1 MRAALRHAEPTELNM
16 DYGRTILHSRTV
28 GGTVEKPCKK
38 RIPVIPIQ
46 RSAAC
51 LIPPRNDMSGVPGA
65 QGLPKRGV
73 KSSSVTKGTTTSANS
88 RPPLKPST
96 RPPPRTAAAG
106 LSSGTR
112 KEPLF
117 PLFAPR
123 KPLNKNVIGHNN
135 NNNNNNSKNNN
146 VTRSRSKDRG
156 QQTHQANHPG
166 AGPGGQGQGPLR
178 QASSASSL
186 EGKPAAV
193 SRASKGGPG
202 GGNKAAKMQELERE
216 VEALQRDRATL
227 EASLQEAANA
237 AHQLHQLRSELTS
250 VKEQHSAELERL
262 TEENTTLRSRLRDV
276 AHSPLSDTEK
286 QQILLDASRLHNSAP
301 ASIAITH
308 DDGSPA
314 GNTEN
319 TCSTPDW
326 DKHSSSSMS
335 EVSVACLQDKLL
347 QMEETHYS
355 TNEELQA
362 TIQELSDLQA
372 QLSELQTDNERLTEE
387 KGVLLESLCRQTEKL
402 EDSRSKVDTLQGL
415 LLREE
420 QPEET
425 PHGYNTERE
434 QKLVDLLKSAQ
445 EERESLLQKQEE
457 LTSELKS
464 LRSTAEASATE
475 AERLTKRVHLL
486 ESTVDATNA
495 ERKQLDAELVEARQE
510 GSSRTIEISR
520 LATLLENARA
530 KIEELEQTRQFE
542 SKSEADELL
551 DAARREKDTLE
562 TQAAALQE
570 QLARSHCDHDRLKDQ
585 YSQLQEECKVTRNNA
600 KSAISDLEYQLSQL
614 KEEKNS
620 LSTELQLVRDT
631 LAELQAQ
638 CQRHLEDKR
647 ELKAALSEAQRRA
660 NDAESKKAD
669 LESALEDEKRLR
681 QEEST
686 EWEQFQTDLLMTVRV
701 ANDFKTEAQS
711 ELERVVMENKTQRD
725 KLRALEA
732 QLDKLNKGATDRST
746 KPSPD
751 QLDSKTLSTPV
762 SVVERSTVNTLL
774 KRGRTLPKNRPEPR
788 KATSESNINNLSM
801 LDAGPKSYSPNRK
814 TYPDLSASKVDGGEH
829 FFDWEF
835 LYTPSE
841 KADTLGKLYKTEDDE
856 LNELKQELLK
866 EPIYINSISK
876 SGSDLDTSH
885 FAAIPSFDADYP
897 KLYKPVTPSWK
908 STKLSENPILKDIT
922 AIQNTKGDSYEI
934 NISNSQFYVPKDYV
948 FSDAEY
954 AMDDLRFEVDPEM
967 TNVLKKSKNE
977 STNTHIGD
985 EPDSIKETTK
995 PGISLIDVND
1005 GESFE
1010 TDFFK
1015 KRNLEKHDD
1024 TAIELQ
1030 DPNKRITILSGAINN
1045 QSTSRVEKLILQTSI
1060 ENEANNNA
1068 KQEKIVANSS
1078 SELQVKTNLSNAE
1091 RFPRVDQDLS
1101 RPLKNLKMDDYKP
1114 QIQTKLDLSRDIYR
1128 TPSDKNQNA
1137 HNRKKKDLLT
1147 GTKKIEPVSEMIDS
1161 LIDDLTYRSIPRNFK
1176 RGLNGKKY
1184 SASTEELRR
1193 VESSKDDYQH
1203 LSEFYSGIKNTSEL
1217 GVQHKNGSVAAAES
1231 SQECKL
1237 NFVVTNAA
1245 KVVPSI
1251 SGGSEDL
1258 ESPVYDNIEV
1268 IKKTAVK
1275 NISIENPNPDL
1286 IFAPRIYTPKN
1297 DHKIPR
1303 KDPLPS
1309 PRKNISKTTDTVTC
1323 RRKLETDKQNRPR
1336 SLISLPTVRND
1347 KYNSPR
1353 HSSLGLH
1360 PVPEADE
1367 SIESSSKS
1375 NVLTNVILSRNETS
1389 YQDGIVLR
1397 SRQRRIQSLNDV
1409 QKVTNVIDKPLKIVI
1424 TESPLS
1430 SIKRSN
1436 KYPNKGSNSGSPITN
1451 KSFETSA
1458 KAVNTK
1464 DALVNARLYD
1474 LPRGVYGRAFTRPKS
1489 VPEVQ
1494 KKFEDLTKQSQ
1505 ITLVKAKII
1514 DLNTRSPSPV
1524 LQTELKSIDDTTK
1537 NVDVE
1542 SDHHN
1547 SETIT
1552 LGNNQA
1558 YIAKET
1564 DKDSIMGVKNLEIV
1578 PKLPETPPPSKL
1590 MDTAENFLSQDSY
1603 ACNIPASTSLE
1614 NIGSGAKLEG
1624 SATTTM
1630 KDKYEAVVKEPEVEI
1645 RTKRSPPVVHI
1656 RPWTST
1662 ITSNTNQKAMPPPPR
1677 PATTPTETQQSVL
1690 TSVTQEMAARR
1701 KANISR
1707 QDSRLSVKCLI
1718 ESIENATKQAK
1729 AAGLADNSGPGSR
1742 SSSTSSLNSIG
1753 TNDVISMKTPLR
1765 DQQQTNNLICPVNQT
1780 NNNNKTQ
1787 PTNTR
1792 KALSETKSVPV
1803 VLSPGELLDSAALN
1817 AKAIDFVRRNSV
1829 TDLSERKDPL
1839 CGLVKNGGSKRNALL
1854 KWCQNKTVG
1863 YRNIDITNF
1872 SSSWNDGLALCAVL
1886 HSYLPD
1892 RVPYDSLSPNE
1903 KRRNFSIAFS
1913 AAESVGIPTTL
1924 NIGDMCQ
1931 LERPDWQQVMSY
1943 VTSIYKHFET

>member
-1 MRAALRHAEPTELNM
+1 MVLNVSAM
-16 DYGRTILHSRTV
+16 IQVCNHS
-28 GGTVEKPCKK
+28 
-38 RIPVIPIQ
+38 
-46 RSAAC
+46 
-51 LIPPRNDMSGVPGA
+51 PRNDMSGGPGA
-65 QGLPKRGV
+65 QGLPRRGV
-73 KSSSVTKGTTTSANS
+73 KSSSATRGTTPSANS

-106 LSSGTR
+106 LPSGTR

-117 PLFAPR
+117 PLFASR

-135 NNNNNNSKNNN
+135 NNNNNNNKNNN

-166 AGPGGQGQGPLR
+166 AGPGGQGQGQGPLR

-250 VKEQHSAELERL
+250 IKEQHSAELERL
-262 TEENTTLRSRLRDV
+262 AEENSTLRARLRDV

-402 EDSRSKVDTLQGL
+402 EDSRSKVDTLQEL

-530 KIEELEQTRQFE
+530 KIEELEQTRQLE

-614 KEEKNS
+614 QEEKNS

-732 QLDKLNKGATDRST
+732 QLDKLNKGASTDPSKR
-746 KPSPD
+746 PSPD
-751 QLDSKTLSTPV
+751 QLDSKTLSTLV
-762 SVVERSTVNTLL
+762 SVAERSTVNTLL
-774 KRGRTLPKNRPEPR
+774 KRGRTLPKHRPEPR
-788 KATSESNINNLSM
+788 KATSESNISNFSM
-801 LDAGPKSYSPNRK
+801 LDTGLKSYSPNRK

-835 LYTPSE
+835 VYPPSE
-841 KADTLGKLYKTEDDE
+841 KANTLGKLYKTEDDE

-876 SGSDLDTSH
+876 SGSDLDTSP
-885 FAAIPSFDADYP
+885 FAAIPPFDAEYP
-897 KLYKPVTPSWK
+897 KLYKPMTPSWK
-908 STKLSENPILKDIT
+908 SNKLNENPILKDIT

-934 NISNSQFYVPKDYV
+934 NISNSQFYVPKNYV

-977 STNTHIGD
+977 LAETQIIAD
-985 EPDSIKETTK
+985 EPDSTKDLSK
-995 PGISLIDVND
+995 PGISPVDVNHC
-1005 GESFE
+1005 ESFQ

-1015 KRNLEKHDD
+1015 KQSLEKHDD
-1024 TAIELQ
+1024 TPIELQ
-1030 DPNKRITILSGAINN
+1030 DPSKITTGHIKMQNV
-1045 QSTSRVEKLILQTSI
+1045 SRVENLILQTSI
-1060 ENEANNNA
+1060 ENEPNNNA
-1068 KQEKIVANSS
+1068 NHEKLETNSS
-1078 SELQVKTNLSNAE
+1078 PEPKVQTNLSNAKP
-1091 RFPRVDQDLS
+1091 FPRIDQDLS
-1101 RPLKNLKMDDYKP
+1101 RPLNNLKMDDYEP
-1114 QIQTKLDLSRDIYR
+1114 QVQAKLNLSRDIYR
-1128 TPSDKNQNA
+1128 TPPDKNQNA
-1137 HNRKKKDLLT
+1137 HNRKKKDFLA

-1184 SASTEELRR
+1184 SASTEELSK

-1203 LSEFYSGIKNTSEL
+1203 LSKFYSGIKNTSEL
-1217 GVQHKNGSVAAAES
+1217 GVQHEKGSVAAAES
-1231 SQECKL
+1231 SQKCKL
-1237 NFVVTNAA
+1237 NFVATNAA
-1245 KVVPSI
+1245 KVAVPSII

-1268 IKKTAVK
+1268 LKTTAVK
-1275 NISIENPNPDL
+1275 NMSIENPNPDL

-1297 DHKIPR
+1297 DYKIPR

-1309 PRKNISKTTDTVTC
+1309 PRKNISNTTDTVTL
-1323 RRKLETDKQNRPR
+1323 RGKLETDIQNRPR
-1336 SLISLPTVRND
+1336 SLISLPTMRSD

-1360 PVPEADE
+1360 PVLEADE
-1367 SIESSSKS
+1367 SVESSSKS
-1375 NVLTNVILSRNETS
+1375 NILPNVIPKRNKNS
-1389 YQDGIVLR
+1389 HQDDIVLR
-1397 SRQRRIQSLNDV
+1397 SRQRRIQSLSDAR
-1409 QKVTNVIDKPLKIVI
+1409 KVTNVIDKPLKVVI
-1424 TESPLS
+1424 KESPLS
-1430 SIKRSN
+1430 SVERSN
-1436 KYPNKGSNSGSPITN
+1436 KYPNKGSSSGSPIKN
-1451 KSFETSA
+1451 KFFQTSA
-1458 KAVNTK
+1458 KVVNTK
-1464 DALVNARLYD
+1464 DTLVNTRLYD
-1474 LPRGVYGRAFTRPKS
+1474 LPRGVYGRTFTRPKS
-1489 VPEVQ
+1489 VPRVQ
-1494 KKFEDLTKQSQ
+1494 KKFEELTKQSE

-1514 DLNTRSPSPV
+1514 DPDSRSPSPV
-1524 LQTELKSIDDTTK
+1524 LQTEPKSIDEISK
-1537 NVDVE
+1537 NIVVE
-1542 SDHHN
+1542 SELHN
-1547 SETIT
+1547 QKIIT
-1552 LGNNQA
+1552 LEPNPA
-1558 YIAKET
+1558 VIPKET
-1564 DKDSIMGVKNLEIV
+1564 DQDSITGVEIV
-1578 PKLPETPPPSKL
+1578 PKLPETPPPSKPV
-1590 MDTAENFLSQDSY
+1590 DAAKTFLSQDSY
-1603 ACNIPASTSLE
+1603 ACNTPASTSLE
-1614 NIGSGAKLEG
+1614 DIESDAKLER

-1630 KDKYEAVVKEPEVEI
+1630 KDKYEAVVEEPEVEI
-1645 RTKRSPPVVHI
+1645 RSKRSPPVVHI

-1662 ITSNTNQKAMPPPPR
+1662 ITFNTNQKAMPPPPR

-1729 AAGLADNSGPGSR
+1729 AGPGSR

-1765 DQQQTNNLICPVNQT
+1765 DQQQTNNLICPANQT
-1780 NNNNKTQ
+1780 NNNNKNQ

-1792 KALSETKSVPV
+1792 KVLSETKSVPV